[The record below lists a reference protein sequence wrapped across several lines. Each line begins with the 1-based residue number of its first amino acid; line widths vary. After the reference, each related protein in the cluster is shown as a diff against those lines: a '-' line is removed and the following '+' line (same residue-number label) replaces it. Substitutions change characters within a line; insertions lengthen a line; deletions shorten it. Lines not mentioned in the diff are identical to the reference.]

1 LDEFS
6 FSAWK
11 QKEKKKKNRIR
22 MIKKREEILNREV
35 PESKKLERKL
45 QLL

>member
-11 QKEKKKKNRIR
+11 QKKKKKNRIR
-22 MIKKREEILNREV
+22 EIKKREEILNREV